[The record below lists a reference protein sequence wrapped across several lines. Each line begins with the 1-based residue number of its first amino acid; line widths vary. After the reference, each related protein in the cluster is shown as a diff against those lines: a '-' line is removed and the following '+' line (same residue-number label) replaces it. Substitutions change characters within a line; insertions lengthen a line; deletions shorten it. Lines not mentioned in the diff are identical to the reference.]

1 MKTKFA
7 AVGDAIIQ
15 RHMPSGGYPGF
26 EAVQSIIQGADAS
39 IFNLETT
46 VHKYESYGSQYS
58 GGGYFCSDPSIL
70 KDLKEFGFSATTFAN
85 NHTMDYSYGGLTKTL
100 DYVNAAGIPLAG
112 AGRNM
117 QEAAQPAYYDSP
129 NGRIG
134 VIGVTSSFNPAAIA
148 GDASAYLPGRPGLNP
163 LRYHATYFVTPD
175 QGNALAKIID
185 ATHADDNNRLLR
197 KAGFQPKVPDN
208 TIALGDYRFKIAAQP
223 GHVTEVDEKDMAR
236 IQRSIEEAKDQT
248 DFAVVSI
255 HCHEMKVEDR
265 ESIPD
270 FLEQFARACID
281 CGADAVVGHGPHTIR
296 AVEIYRDRPIF
307 YSLGDFILN
316 IQSMNKAPADYFEMY
331 DLPTDSTI
339 KELFNAQWAGYTR
352 GMQVDPKLYQAF
364 IPDWTIENGKLT
376 SVEIRPV
383 ELGYD
388 YSLSD
393 GRKGWPTISN
403 KGDILQ
409 RLAKLSEP
417 YGTHFQINGDKAS
430 IEL

>member
-1 MKTKFA
+1 MIRAGTQMKTKF
-7 AVGDAIIQ
+7 
-15 RHMPSGGYPGF
+15 
-26 EAVQSIIQGADAS
+26 
-39 IFNLETT
+39 
-46 VHKYESYGSQYS
+46 
-58 GGGYFCSDPSIL
+58 
-70 KDLKEFGFSATTFAN
+70 
-85 NHTMDYSYGGLTKTL
+85 
-100 DYVNAAGIPLAG
+100 
-112 AGRNM
+112 
-117 QEAAQPAYYDSP
+117 
-129 NGRIG
+129 
-134 VIGVTSSFNPAAIA
+134 
-148 GDASAYLPGRPGLNP
+148 
-163 LRYHATYFVTPD
+163 
-175 QGNALAKIID
+175 
-185 ATHADDNNRLLR
+185 
-197 KAGFQPKVPDN
+197 
-208 TIALGDYRFKIAAQP
+208 
-223 GHVTEVDEKDMAR
+223 
-236 IQRSIEEAKDQT
+236 
-248 DFAVVSI
+248 
-255 HCHEMKVEDR
+255 
-265 ESIPD
+265 
-270 FLEQFARACID
+270 
-281 CGADAVVGHGPHTIR
+281 AVVGHGPHTIR

-364 IPDWTIENGKLT
+364 IPDWTIENGKLA

-417 YGTHFQINGDKAS
+417 YGTHFQINGDKAT